1 MFTWLNTRSY
11 IVIAVV
17 VALLLYAMSLVPSI
31 GASLNT
37 LIFNFKLGA
46 EASGLGGGI
55 TDLIYEPMRLVFE
68 GNLAACI
75 MAGVLWPLSLL
86 WIILAFLMMIISVL
100 GPGVGAARGTIGG

>member
-1 MFTWLNTRSY
+1 MFGWLNTRSY

-17 VALLLYAMSLVPSI
+17 VALLLYGMSLLPSL

-37 LIFNFKLGA
+37 LIFNFKIGA
-46 EASGLGGGI
+46 EASGLSGGV
-55 TDLIYEPMRLVFE
+55 TNFIYEPMRLVFE
-68 GNLAACI
+68 GNLVACI
-75 MAGVLWPLSLL
+75 MAGLLWPLALL